1 MSRRIVDLRSDTI
14 TLPTE
19 EMREAMRHAELGDD
33 CYGEDP
39 TVNRLEELAAE
50 TMGTEAAAL
59 VTSGTMGNTCAI
71 LAHTR
76 LGDEIIAEQY
86 CHIYNWEAGGYANI
100 AGVVVRPVEA
110 EHGIIKPDQ
119 LDELI
124 RPTDN
129 PHLPLSR
136 LLCIE
141 NTHNMSIG
149 QAWSPA
155 EVEAVTAAAHGYD
168 LKVHMDGAR
177 VFNAAVA
184 LGVEPAEY
192 GRRVDS
198 VTFCLSKGMSAPVG
212 SLLCGSEEFIYHAR
226 RARKRLGGAM
236 RQAGVIAAAGIVA
249 IERCRDWIQQDH
261 ANARRLWEGLAEID
275 GVATALAPR
284 ATNMAFMDV
293 SALGW
298 DTPELVA
305 RLKEIG
311 VLVNPRP
318 SSRVRLTTHR
328 CVSADDVEYV
338 IGTVGSMMSPSA
350 FRASA
355 IRASA
360 IRASA

>member
-1 MSRRIVDLRSDTI
+1 
-14 TLPTE
+14 
-19 EMREAMRHAELGDD
+19 
-33 CYGEDP
+33 
-39 TVNRLEELAAE
+39 
-50 TMGTEAAAL
+50 
-59 VTSGTMGNTCAI
+59 
-71 LAHTR
+71 
-76 LGDEIIAEQY
+76 
-86 CHIYNWEAGGYANI
+86 
-100 AGVVVRPVEA
+100 
-110 EHGIIKPDQ
+110 
-119 LDELI
+119 
-124 RPTDN
+124 
-129 PHLPLSR
+129 
-136 LLCIE
+136 
-141 NTHNMSIG
+141 
-149 QAWSPA
+149 
-155 EVEAVTAAAHGYD
+155 
-168 LKVHMDGAR
+168 
-177 VFNAAVA
+177 
-184 LGVEPAEY
+184 
-192 GRRVDS
+192 
-198 VTFCLSKGMSAPVG
+198 
-212 SLLCGSEEFIYHAR
+212 
-226 RARKRLGGAM
+226 M

-249 IERCRDWIQQDH
+249 IERCRDWIQQHH

-338 IGTVGSMMSPSA
+338 IETVGSMMSPSA

>member
-1 MSRRIVDLRSDTI
+1 MSQRLVDLRSDTL

-19 EMREAMRHAELGDD
+19 EMREAMRQAELGDD

-39 TVNRLEELAAE
+39 TVNHLEELAAA
-50 TMGTEAAAL
+50 TMGTDAAVF

-71 LAHTR
+71 LAHTQ

-110 EHGIIKPDQ
+110 ENGIIKPEQ

-129 PHLPLSR
+129 PHLPLSS

-149 QAWSPA
+149 GAWSPA
-155 EVEAVTAAAHGYD
+155 EVEAVTAAAHGHG

-184 LGVEPAEY
+184 MGVEPAEY
-192 GRRVDS
+192 GRHVDS
-198 VTFCLSKGMSAPVG
+198 VTFCLSKGLSAPVG
-212 SLLCGSEEFIYHAR
+212 SVLCGSEEFIYHAR

-249 IERCRDWIQQDH
+249 IEQCRGWIQQDH
-261 ANARRLWEGLAEID
+261 INARRLREGLGEID
-275 GVATALAPR
+275 GVATAQGPR
-284 ATNMAFMDV
+284 PTNMAFMDV
-293 SALGW
+293 SEFGW
-298 DTPELVA
+298 DTPELIA

-318 SSRVRLTTHR
+318 NSRVRLTTHR

-338 IGTVGSMMSPSA
+338 IDAVGSMMS
-350 FRASA
+350 RSA

-360 IRASA
+360 